1 MSQLLVGQPSANTS
15 SATAGVLPNHNG
27 SDSSDHTADSIGFSL
42 TQINTVPTP
51 TAVELQAPAEMQV
64 DANLLPQLVSAI
76 IGAAANIP
84 SDTLQGTD
92 TNIPSDTLQGTDT
105 NIPSDTLQGTD
116 TNIPSDTLQG
126 TVTNVPSDTL
136 QAKEAK
142 SSGETPVQGEDAE
155 SNVDTPVQLEDT
167 ANSLLNPAL
176 LSALNFLPLPG
187 INALRPETLQQNA
200 VGLPGF
206 NEAEYSATVLNSNI
220 TYSNGKSLLLPGAD
234 TALPV
239 TPVSLQHFIRQ
250 ATEQLR
256 PQGSDSNLLSGIS
269 VTQSSG
275 ISAAATEP
283 AFQWKADQLGLQS
296 SQWGQKL
303 VYLLS
308 DKINLQLGQQIQR
321 AQIRLDPPQ
330 LGLIELSVSVDGDRT
345 TVQLYASNN
354 QMREAMQQ
362 NLEQLR
368 QQLAQRLGSEQLLD
382 IDVRQQS
389 QQQSGQQHAASEH
402 IAAHFADDATEINST
417 PSARLT
423 TGWLNRLV

>member
-1 MSQLLVGQPSANTS
+1 MSQLQVGQPIANTG
-15 SATAGVLPNHNG
+15 SATAGVLPNHNVGDSAEHKADSTVFMLTQPDTAPSLNGYTELMAQLLQAG
-27 SDSSDHTADSIGFSL
+27 STDTTDTTLTNAADMLLAPVEMQIDASVLPQIVAAVVATTSPAAEISAPTDTAQAKVAENSAETDADIIPDIPALTKDTADI
-42 TQINTVPTP
+42 
-51 TAVELQAPAEMQV
+51 
-64 DANLLPQLVSAI
+64 
-76 IGAAANIP
+76 
-84 SDTLQGTD
+84 
-92 TNIPSDTLQGTDT
+92 
-105 NIPSDTLQGTD
+105 
-116 TNIPSDTLQG
+116 
-126 TVTNVPSDTL
+126 
-136 QAKEAK
+136 
-142 SSGETPVQGEDAE
+142 
-155 SNVDTPVQLEDT
+155 
-167 ANSLLNPAL
+167 LLNPSL
-176 LSALNFLPLPG
+176 LSALNFLPLPVL
-187 INALRPETLQQNA
+187 NQLRTEAMQQSA
-200 VGLPGF
+200 TGLPGF
-206 NEAEYSATVLNSNI
+206 TDAEYNAVVLNSSSA
-220 TYSNGKSLLLPGAD
+220 YSNGKGLPLPGAD

-269 VTQSSG
+269 ATQPSG

-330 LGLIELSVSVDGDRT
+330 LGLIELNVSVDGDRT

-362 NLEQLR
+362 NLDQLR

-402 IAAHFADDATEINST
+402 IAGHFTDDATEINST
-417 PSARLT
+417 PSTRLT

>member
-1 MSQLLVGQPSANTS
+1 MSQLQVGQPMANTG
-15 SATAGVLPNHNG
+15 SATAGVLPNNSVGDSAEHN
-27 SDSSDHTADSIGFSL
+27 ADSTVFSL
-42 TQINTVPTP
+42 TQPNTASNFNKGAELLAPVEMQIDASVLPQIVAAVVAITAPEPDISAPTDTVP
-51 TAVELQAPAEMQV
+51 
-64 DANLLPQLVSAI
+64 ANLAETDADI
-76 IGAAANIP
+76 IPDMPAL
-84 SDTLQGTD
+84 T
-92 TNIPSDTLQGTDT
+92 
-105 NIPSDTLQGTD
+105 
-116 TNIPSDTLQG
+116 
-126 TVTNVPSDTL
+126 
-136 QAKEAK
+136 
-142 SSGETPVQGEDAE
+142 
-155 SNVDTPVQLEDT
+155 EDT
-167 ANSLLNPAL
+167 ADILLNPSL
-176 LSALNFLPLPG
+176 LSALNFLPLPVL
-187 INALRPETLQQNA
+187 NPLRTEAMQQSTT
-200 VGLPGF
+200 GLPGF
-206 NEAEYSATVLNSNI
+206 TDAEYNAALLNSSSA
-220 TYSNGKSLLLPGAD
+220 YSNGKGLPLPGAD

-269 VTQSSG
+269 VTQPSG

-362 NLEQLR
+362 NLDQLR

-402 IAAHFADDATEINST
+402 IAAHFTDDATEINST

>member
-1 MSQLLVGQPSANTS
+1 MSQLQVGQPIANTG

-27 SDSSDHTADSIGFSL
+27 GDSSDHTADSIGFSL
-42 TQINTVPTP
+42 TQINTAPTP
-51 TAVELQAPAEMQV
+51 TAAELQAPAEMQV
-64 DANLLPQLVSAI
+64 DANVLPQLVSAI
-76 IGAAANIP
+76 IGAAA
-84 SDTLQGTD
+84 DL
-92 TNIPSDTLQGTDT
+92 
-105 NIPSDTLQGTD
+105 PSDTLQGTD

-142 SSGETPVQGEDAE
+142 SSGE
-155 SNVDTPVQLEDT
+155 TPVQLEDT

-206 NEAEYSATVLNSNI
+206 NEVEYSATVLNSNI
-220 TYSNGKSLLLPGAD
+220 TYSNGKGLPLPGAD